1 MKMRL
6 ESNLPDDLET
16 LVRNVIGAAIEVHRH
31 LGPGFLETIY
41 EQALCYEL
49 STRGI
54 TFARQKEIVVP
65 YKNISI
71 SGQRLDI
78 VVEGQVI
85 VELKTVEQLLPL
97 HEAQL
102 LSYLKSTGIRV
113 GLLINFNV
121 KQLKTGMKRMVM

>member
-1 MKMRL
+1 MRL

-54 TFARQKEIVVP
+54 TFERQKEIVVP

>member
-1 MKMRL
+1 MKMKL
-6 ESNLPDDLET
+6 ESNLPNELET

-31 LGPGFLETIY
+31 LGPGFLENIY

-54 TFARQKEIVVP
+54 TFERQKEIVVP

-71 SGQRLDI
+71 FGQRLDI

-97 HEAQL
+97 HEAQI
-102 LSYLKSTGIRV
+102 LSYLKSTGMKV
-113 GLLINFNV
+113 GLLMNFNV
-121 KQLKTGMKRMVM
+121 KQLKTGIKRMVM

>member
-1 MKMRL
+1 MKMKL
-6 ESNLPDDLET
+6 DSNLPDDLEM

-31 LGPGFLETIY
+31 LGPGFLENIY

-54 TFARQKEIVVP
+54 TFERQKEIVVP
-65 YKNISI
+65 YKNIAI

-97 HEAQL
+97 HEAQI
-102 LSYLKSTGIRV
+102 LSYLKSTGMKV
-113 GLLINFNV
+113 GLLMNFNV
-121 KQLKTGMKRMVM
+121 KQLKTGIKRMVM

>member
-1 MKMRL
+1 MKMKL

-54 TFARQKEIVVP
+54 TFERQKEIVVP

>member
-54 TFARQKEIVVP
+54 TFERQKEIVVP

>member
-1 MKMRL
+1 MKL
-6 ESNLPDDLET
+6 DSNLPDDLEM

-31 LGPGFLETIY
+31 LGPGFLENIY

-54 TFARQKEIVVP
+54 TFERQKEIVVP
-65 YKNISI
+65 YKNIAI

-97 HEAQL
+97 HEAQI
-102 LSYLKSTGIRV
+102 LSYLKSTGMKV
-113 GLLINFNV
+113 GLLMNFNV
-121 KQLKTGMKRMVM
+121 KQLKTGIKRMVM

>member
-1 MKMRL
+1 MKMKL
-6 ESNLPDDLET
+6 DSNLPDDLET

-31 LGPGFLETIY
+31 LGPGFLENIY

-54 TFARQKEIVVP
+54 TFERQKEIVVP
-65 YKNISI
+65 YKNIAI

-97 HEAQL
+97 HEAQI
-102 LSYLKSTGIRV
+102 LSYLKSTGMKV
-113 GLLINFNV
+113 GLLMNFNV
-121 KQLKTGMKRMVM
+121 KQLKTGIKRMVM

>member
-1 MKMRL
+1 MKMKL
-6 ESNLPDDLET
+6 ESNLPNELET

-31 LGPGFLETIY
+31 LGPGFLENIY

-54 TFARQKEIVVP
+54 TFERQKEIVVP

-97 HEAQL
+97 HEAQI
-102 LSYLKSTGIRV
+102 LSYLKSTGMKV
-113 GLLINFNV
+113 GLLMNFNV
-121 KQLKTGMKRMVM
+121 KQLKTGIKRMVM